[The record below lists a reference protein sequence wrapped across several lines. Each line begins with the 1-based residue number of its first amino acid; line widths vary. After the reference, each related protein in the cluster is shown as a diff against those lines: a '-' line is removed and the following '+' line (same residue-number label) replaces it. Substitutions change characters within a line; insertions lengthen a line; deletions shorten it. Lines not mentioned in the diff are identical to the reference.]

1 MIKNQLKKF
10 EKSEKGVHVAR
21 TEWDKTKKLVQNIIS
36 TTKQYIDVTMWA
48 LKQTLISLSFRL
60 SYCNIERQRYGWR
73 YIQKSRK

>member
-36 TTKQYIDVTMWA
+36 TTKTD
-48 LKQTLISLSFRL
+48 
-60 SYCNIERQRYGWR
+60 YG
-73 YIQKSRK
+73 IQ